1 MTRETPKNL
10 WRSRWGFLLAAT
22 GSAVGLG
29 NIWKFPYIT
38 GEYGGGAFVLMY
50 LACILAI
57 GIPVM
62 MTEIA
67 IGRRGRG
74 SPIDAI
80 GRVVR
85 ENNGNPLWKAV
96 GGMAMLAGFMILCF
110 YVVVA
115 GWAFAYTVKMLDGSL
130 AATSV
135 EALGGVFEAHNANP
149 WQLGGWSVLVALL
162 TLWIV
167 AKGVQKGIENAVRWM
182 MPGLALMLVALVGY
196 ALTSG
201 SFQAGFDFLFHF
213 DASKITGEALL
224 AALGHAFF
232 TLSLASGAILT
243 YGSYIPDG
251 QSIARTTFMVAIC
264 DTAVAL
270 LAGLAIFPIIFANGM
285 SPGAGPGLIFMS
297 LPLAF
302 QQMPFGTA
310 FGVLFFAMVSI
321 AALTSAISMIEASVA
336 YLNEKHGISRLQSAG
351 LAGAVLLV
359 ISLLAM
365 LSFNLLAGWTPLGKT
380 MFDWLD
386 FLTSR
391 WMMPLGGIFMVILA
405 GYALRSEIMR
415 DELNLPPLGYA
426 LWLFMVRYVS
436 PVLIL
441 MVFLHALGW
450 LGFDPVQRW
459 YWIAG
464 AIGLLTVLGE
474 LLRPRLVTVLA
485 ER

>member
-1 MTRETPKNL
+1 MTREKPKNL
-10 WRSRWGFLLAAT
+10 WLSRWGFILAAT

-67 IGRRGRG
+67 LGRRGRG

-80 GRVVR
+80 ARVVK
-85 ENNGNPLWKAV
+85 ESGGNPLWKAV

-115 GWAFAYTVKMLDGSL
+115 GWAFAYTWKMLDGSL

-135 EALGGVFEAHNANP
+135 EVLGGVFEAHNANP
-149 WQLGGWSVLVALL
+149 WQLGGWSVLVSLL

-167 AKGVQKGIENAVRWM
+167 GKGVQKGIENAVRWM
-182 MPGLALMLVALVGY
+182 MPGLAVMLLILVGY
-196 ALTSG
+196 AFTSG
-201 SFQAGFDFLFHF
+201 SFAQGVAFLFTF

-243 YGSYIPDG
+243 YGSYLPDG
-251 QSIARTTFMVAIC
+251 QSVARTTFVVAIC
-264 DTAVAL
+264 DTGVAL
-270 LAGLAIFPIIFANGM
+270 LAGLAIFPIIFANGL
-285 SPGAGPGLIFMS
+285 SPSAGPGLIFMS

-321 AALTSAISMIEASVA
+321 AALTSAISLVESTVA
-336 YLNEKHGISRLQSAG
+336 YLNEKYGISRFKGAAAAG
-351 LAGAVLLV
+351 VVLLLL
-359 ISLLAM
+359 SLLAM
-365 LSFNLLAGWTPLGKT
+365 LSFNLMAGWTPLGKNL
-380 MFDWLD
+380 FDWLD
-386 FLTSR
+386 YLTSR
-391 WMMPLGGIFMVILA
+391 WMMPLGGICMVILA
-405 GYALRSEIMR
+405 GYCLRSEIMR

-441 MVFLHALGW
+441 VVFLHALGW
-450 LGFDPVQRW
+450 LIFDPVGQW

-464 AIGLLTVLGE
+464 AIGALAVLGE
-474 LLRPRLVTVLA
+474 LLVPRVRHELA
-485 ER
+485 PR